1 MGIIN
6 CESVWLVSVMKKG
19 FIIKFL
25 LNVLINFVELVKVLL
40 IISVMFSSNIRLVNY
55 SIVFIL
61 LV

>member
-1 MGIIN
+1 
-6 CESVWLVSVMKKG
+6 MKKG